1 MATILITAYAV
12 NPYKG
17 SEDGSGW
24 NFILQAARYNKV
36 VAITRKNNR
45 PAIEKFLKE
54 HPSNHYSNLSF
65 LYFDLPYWMRFWKRK
80 NKGAL
85 LYFYLWQFAMVGF
98 IKKQPL
104 NYDIVHNLNF
114 HNDWTPTF
122 LYKLKAPLVWGP
134 MEHHPSIPKQFV
146 KPVYGYGAWLKD
158 RLASWVKNTMR
169 RYNPIMKKGLRRT
182 SIAIAGHS
190 GVIKKFPVRPN
201 ATIEMSL
208 VGAELPAENSRLK
221 NNKFTF
227 ISVGRFV
234 PLKGFDVSIKSFA
247 WFANRLPEINRKEL
261 RLQLVGSGPLKG
273 YLENLIQELGVS
285 DLVEII
291 EWIPR
296 SELMQLYQRAHVF
309 LFPSHEGAG
318 MVVVEALSFGLP
330 VVCFNNNGPGE
341 LVNEHCAFRVPYE
354 QYDESV
360 RRFAHY
366 LRILYSNKRLYNK
379 MSEKAMETFKKKYFW
394 NAKGDALASVY
405 RQALKQQE

>member
-24 NFILQAARYNKV
+24 NFISQAARNNKV

-45 PAIEKFLKE
+45 PAIDKFLKE
-54 HPSNHYSNLSF
+54 EPRDHFKNLSF

-80 NKGAL
+80 NRGAL
-85 LYFYLWQFAMVGF
+85 LYFYLWQFAIVGF
-98 IKKQPL
+98 IKKQTL
-104 NYDIVHNLNF
+104 NYNIVHNLNF

-122 LYKLKAPLVWGP
+122 LYKLNTPLVWGP
-134 MEHHPSIPKQFV
+134 MEHHPSIPEQFI
-146 KPVYGYGAWLKD
+146 KPVYGTEAWLRD

-169 RYNPIMKKGLRRT
+169 RYNPVMKKGLGKT
-182 SIAIAGHS
+182 KIAIAGHS
-190 GVIKKFPVRPN
+190 GVIKKFPLMPE
-201 ATIEMSL
+201 TIIEMSL
-208 VGAELPAENSRLK
+208 VGAELPSESNHPKNS
-221 NNKFTF
+221 KFTF

-234 PLKGFDVSIKSFA
+234 PLKGFDVTIKSFA
-247 WFANRLPEINRKEL
+247 LFANRLPEANRNKV
-261 RLQLVGSGPLKG
+261 RLLLVGSGSLKG
-273 YLENLIQELGVS
+273 YLENLIRELGVS

-296 SELMQLYQRAHVF
+296 SELMKLYQNAHVF

-341 LVNEHCAFRVPYE
+341 LVNEKCAFRVPYE
-354 QYDESV
+354 QYDETV
-360 RRFAHY
+360 RIFAHY

-379 MSEKAMETFKKKYFW
+379 MSEEALETFKKKYLW
-394 NAKGDALASVY
+394 NAKGDALTSIY
-405 RQALKQQE
+405 RQVLK